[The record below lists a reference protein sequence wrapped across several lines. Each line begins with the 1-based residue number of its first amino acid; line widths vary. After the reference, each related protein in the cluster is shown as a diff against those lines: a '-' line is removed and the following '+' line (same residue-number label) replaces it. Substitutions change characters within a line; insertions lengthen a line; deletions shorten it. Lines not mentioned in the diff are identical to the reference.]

1 MISTSHCDLSQ
12 AHSQPPFSL
21 DDIDTEFP
29 ALLPPGVTRN
39 DLLRLLEVGG
49 NSLGISRTDR
59 RLLRCYVCCTP
70 PDHWNTRGCVPLC
83 WKSTADIAAE
93 LGMSPETIRRH
104 HRELV
109 DKGLVRDRSRGDY
122 WRGVEY
128 RDGRRIVYG
137 VDLSPL
143 ASSYIALVEAVER
156 KRRQEANLGRLRERL
171 GRGKTALRR
180 EIRRMERLGASHA
193 VTAPA
198 RTALE
203 DLPLRP
209 SRLKDTTELATQLRD
224 CEQALEALQ
233 RAAAQA
239 CEKAPSLGDAPNPA
253 GDAEEPR
260 NPHDTGPGHPK
271 MPAADHGFDR
281 PPITNYESRKR
292 VIENYNS
299 ADTTQRPPGRTDPFG
314 GPERKAVP
322 ARTSRQ
328 SRPVAGKAA
337 GRERRRSAAD
347 SLHPEPGRLILAA
360 GEDARCI
367 VEISAGNG
375 PAGVSDFIRAASIRR
390 VGLGISD
397 TLWNA
402 AVTGLG
408 PYPAA
413 VAVTL
418 GDRKRSDPV
427 NPVRVPGAWLTGIL
441 RKHAAGETVDFVRP
455 VEWLIAQGPEAPAVP
470 VAAEPPAMA
479 AGSTASPPPAH
490 SRSFRAGGEAASCS
504 GPGSERLVSPERLK
518 LLAEEMATKTGYNLE
533 SGPGGRR
540 GAVRRRLDG

>member
-1 MISTSHCDLSQ
+1 M
-12 AHSQPPFSL
+12 
-21 DDIDTEFP
+21 
-29 ALLPPGVTRN
+29 
-39 DLLRLLEVGG
+39 
-49 NSLGISRTDR
+49 
-59 RLLRCYVCCTP
+59 
-70 PDHWNTRGCVPLC
+70 C
-83 WKSTADIAAE
+83 WKSTETIAAE
-93 LGMSPETIRRH
+93 IGKSLETVRRST
-104 HRELV
+104 RKLV
-109 DKGLVRDRSRGDY
+109 DMGLVQDMSRGDN

-128 RDGRRIVYG
+128 RDGVRTEYG
-137 VDLSPL
+137 LDLSPL
-143 ASSYIALVEAVER
+143 AGMYSALQEAAAR
-156 KRRQEANLGRLRERL
+156 KRCQATDLRRLRARL

-180 EIRRMERLGASHA
+180 EIRRMERLGASET

-198 RTALE
+198 RKALE

-224 CEQALEALQ
+224 CEQAHAGL
-233 RAAAQA
+233 RAAGLPLRAETHSAEQ
-239 CEKAPSLGDAPNPA
+239 A
-253 GDAEEPR
+253 GDPAREPPDPEIR
-260 NPHDTGPGHPK
+260 RAASPGRAKMTARAHD
-271 MPAADHGFDR
+271 FDR
-281 PPITNYESRKR
+281 PPITNYESRTR

-299 ADTTQRPPGRTDPFG
+299 ADTTQRPPGRADPFG
-314 GPERKAVP
+314 GPERKEVP

-347 SLHPEPGRLILAA
+347 TLHPEPGRLILAA

-375 PAGVSDFIRAASIRR
+375 PAGDRDFIRAASIRR

-397 TLWNA
+397 MLWNA

-479 AGSTASPPPAH
+479 AASTASPPPAY
-490 SRSFRAGGEAASCS
+490 SRSFRAGRETASRS
-504 GPGSERLVSPERLK
+504 GPASERLVSPERLK
-518 LLAEEMATKTGYNLE
+518 LLAEEVASKTGYNLE
-533 SGPGGRR
+533 SGPGGGR